1 MLVLT
6 GDIIQLTGRFGLSAM
21 TPIDL
26 CYLGL
31 VDIGQ
36 RIQSAQFSSVEV
48 TRAIL
53 ERIAICDGRLGSYAT
68 LTPELALQAAA
79 DADREIDSGRRRGVL
94 HGVPIAVK
102 DLCNTEGIVTAAG
115 MAIYRDFVP
124 QRDARVVSRLKAA
137 GAVLLGKLTMT
148 EGAFSAHHPSI
159 QAPVNPWGC
168 NHWTGVSSSGS
179 GVATAAGLCYA
190 SLGTD
195 TLGSIRF
202 PSAMNGIT
210 GLKPTSGRVSRAGV
224 FALAES
230 LDHVGPMAR
239 SAVDAA
245 AVLGA
250 IAGADPDDPSALDAP
265 VPDYLA
271 AINDG
276 VDGLRIGIDRGLI
289 ASGAD
294 ADIVRVIE
302 DACAVFTRLGAH
314 VRDVVCP
321 SLDQVVRDAVKVCA
335 VEAAVAHETTFPQ
348 RSEEYGPVLTRLL
361 ASGRKLDGLTLT
373 KVVRRRAEFTRQL
386 ATLFGEIDLLLMPAM
401 NTASPTIAWLAQ
413 RIDDA
418 QERHARILFTAPFD
432 MSGSPSLTLPAGATS
447 DGMPIGFQIIGRH
460 LDEALILRAGHAFQQ
475 ATQWH
480 LRRPPEYASPDIA
493 EKSGDT
499 GAPETGS

>member
-1 MLVLT
+1 
-6 GDIIQLTGRFGLSAM
+6 M

-31 VDIGQ
+31 VDVGQ
-36 RIQSAQFSSVEV
+36 HIRTRQLSSVEV

-53 ERIAICDGRLGSYAT
+53 ERISIRDGRLGSYAT

-79 DADREIDSGRRRGVL
+79 GADREIDSGRRRGAL

-115 MAIYRDFVP
+115 MSIYRDFVP
-124 QRDARVVSRLKAA
+124 QRNATVVSRLEAA
-137 GAVLLGKLTMT
+137 GAVLLGKLQMT

-159 QAPVNPWGC
+159 DPPVNPWSSD
-168 NHWTGVSSSGS
+168 HWTGVSSSGS

-202 PSAMNGIT
+202 PSTMNGIT

-230 LDHVGPMAR
+230 LDHVGPMTR
-239 SAVDAA
+239 SAIDAA

-250 IAGADPDDPSALDAP
+250 IAGADPDDPSALEVP

-271 AINDG
+271 AINNG
-276 VDGLRIGIDRGLI
+276 VDGLRIGIDRSLI
-289 ASGAD
+289 ARGAD

-302 DACAVFTRLGAH
+302 DSCAVFAKLGAD

-321 SLDQVVRDAVKVCA
+321 SLDQVARDAVKLCA
-335 VEAAVAHETTFPQ
+335 VEAAVAHEATFPI

-361 ASGRKLDGLTLT
+361 ESARKLDGLTLT
-373 KVVRRRAEFTRQL
+373 RILRRRAEFSRQL
-386 ATLFGEIDLLLMPAM
+386 ATFFGEIDLLLMPAM
-401 NTASPTIAWLAQ
+401 NTASPTIAWLAE

-432 MSGSPSLTLPAGATS
+432 MSGSPSLTLPGGTTS
-447 DGMPIGFQIIGRH
+447 DGMPVGFQIIGRH
-460 LDEALILRAGHAFQQ
+460 LDEALVLRAAHAFQQ

-480 LRRPPEYASPDIA
+480 LRRPA
-493 EKSGDT
+493 ESVPPDT
-499 GAPETGS
+499 GAQGGATGVSEAGC